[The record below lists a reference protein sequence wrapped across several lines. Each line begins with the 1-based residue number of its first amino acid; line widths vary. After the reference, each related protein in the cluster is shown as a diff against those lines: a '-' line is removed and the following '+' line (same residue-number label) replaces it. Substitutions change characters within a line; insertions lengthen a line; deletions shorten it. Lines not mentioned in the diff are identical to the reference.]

1 MHAVLPVYVFG
12 IGIMCLLGA
21 VRYCTLNPGP
31 MYRGYRIGCNNT
43 SVQPLE
49 RPGSRSSRPGS
60 DSLASLVYAVRICKT
75 LAAFLRNCSSPR
87 RNNIGAR
94 SSLRA
99 VSAAW
104 HSTCL
109 ICSYGMHSFL
119 GEIEVGMV
127 AFCP

>member
-60 DSLASLVYAVRICKT
+60 GSLVYAVRIGKT
-75 LAAFLRNCSSPR
+75 LAAFLEIAARLDA
-87 RNNIGAR
+87 IILGQGAR
-94 SSLRA
+94 KASVR
-99 VSAAW
+99 
-104 HSTCL
+104 H
-109 ICSYGMHSFL
+109 GML
-119 GEIEVGMV
+119 P
-127 AFCP
+127 A